1 MRLNGLRS
9 MARRFDMGRMAG
21 GGALCNLMKNETRSI
36 CGTNSMSIEIRH
48 LRAFKALMRHGSTVA
63 AARALSLS
71 QPTVSRLLAELET
84 SRRETL
90 FDRANGRLAPRAAA
104 EMLLPEVEALLAGVD
119 ALEGQGSAGQPFVVA
134 GPNGI
139 VRRIFA
145 PAVDRLLSERR
156 DLRVAAEIMSY
167 HETLNA
173 VAMGRADVGLVK
185 APVEHPAVCAVE
197 LVRVGTDVIAPAG
210 HPLAGAARLDPF
222 DVARFPLILLGRNR
236 PFRVQLD
243 QAFEQAR
250 LRPRIVVE
258 TQAVAAACE
267 LVARGV
273 GVTIANALL
282 ARAEAGPD
290 LVTRPF
296 DVPVEHAFC
305 LIHPARTSKAGLIEA
320 FEGHVRDV
328 VASILVSPANLPP
341 PP

>member
-1 MRLNGLRS
+1 
-9 MARRFDMGRMAG
+9 
-21 GGALCNLMKNETRSI
+21 
-36 CGTNSMSIEIRH
+36 MSIEIRH
-48 LRAFKALMRHGSTVA
+48 LRAFRALMRHGSTVA
-63 AARALSLS
+63 AAQALALS

-90 FDRANGRLAPRAAA
+90 FDRANGRLSPRAAA
-104 EMLLPEVEALLAGVD
+104 EMLLPEVEGLLAGMD
-119 ALEGQGSAGQPFVVA
+119 ALESNGAGGQPFVVA
-134 GPNGI
+134 APNGI

-145 PAVDRLLSERR
+145 PAIDRFLAERR
-156 DLRVAAEIMSY
+156 DLSIAAEIMSY

-185 APVEHPAVCAVE
+185 APVEHPAVSAVD
-197 LVRVGTDVIAPAG
+197 LVRVGTDVIVPAE
-210 HPLAGAARLDPF
+210 HPLANAARVDPF

-258 TQAVAAACE
+258 TQAVSAACE

-273 GVTIANALL
+273 GVTVANALL
-282 ARAEAGPD
+282 ARAEAGSS

-305 LIHPARTSKAGLIEA
+305 LIHPARTSKTGLIQA
-320 FEGHVRDV
+320 FEGHVREV
-328 VASILVSPANLPP
+328 VAGILSA
-341 PP
+341 